1 MSALKDKYQSVGQF
15 FKDVKR
21 TIEDIVTRLSD
32 VETRIDESVGGGALP
47 QEEDETP
54 QEGAEYDAGSGISIE
69 SNMISANLNAGT
81 NVTITGSTDSTALTI
96 AVPRN
101 NWYEGPF
108 KVEIISQS
116 SILCNVKVYNSLLSN
131 SSYAGKMY
139 CGLNTYDINTA
150 TLTGLGNGDEVW
162 FSFWYEPTGS
172 TSVSGAT
179 QVQQTNFFYLIS
191 TEPVQQTY
199 QSWYKRLAEIIAT
212 EDGMACIQYWYL
224 GDAEILGR
232 WV

>member
-21 TIEDIVTRLSD
+21 TIEDIATRLSD

-47 QEEDETP
+47 QDDEEKDETP
-54 QEGAEYDAGSGISIE
+54 QYDAGSGINIE
-69 SNMISANLNAGT
+69 SNTVSANLTAGT

-108 KVEIISQS
+108 KAEIISQS
-116 SILCNVKVYNSLLSN
+116 SGFCNVKVYNSLSPN
-131 SSYAGKMY
+131 SSYAGKVY
-139 CGLNTYDINTA
+139 CGLNTYVINTT
-150 TLTGLGNGDEVW
+150 TLTGLGDEDDIW

-191 TEPVQQTY
+191 TEPVQTY
-199 QSWYKRLAEIIAT
+199 QSWYKQLARIIVT